1 MRIVAGQSV
10 SLSVSHMIS
19 AIALAAVSALLIVV
33 MSRLRPASSQ
43 QRLVAGVPGLAG
55 RDYPVLARVPPT
67 LFSCRGQVAGGYYA
81 DPQTQCQ
88 AFHVCL
94 DQGRPELTKL
104 SFLCPNG
111 ESGSVWLSLAWRGCS
126 VVFRDFVPAGVLH
139 LRLVVQCGL
148 QDGSQ
153 ALEPQHQPGG

>member
-1 MRIVAGQSV
+1 M
-10 SLSVSHMIS
+10 
-19 AIALAAVSALLIVV
+19 SALLVV
-33 MSRLRPASSQ
+33 VRREVAG
-43 QRLVAGVPGLAG
+43 VAGVPGVAGVAGVPGVPGVAG

-94 DQGRPELTKL
+94 DQGTQELTKL

-111 ESGSVWLSLAWRGCS
+111 E
-126 VVFRDFVPAGVLH
+126 
-139 LRLVVQCGL
+139 
-148 QDGSQ
+148 
-153 ALEPQHQPGG
+153 

>member
-1 MRIVAGQSV
+1 
-10 SLSVSHMIS
+10 
-19 AIALAAVSALLIVV
+19 

-111 ESGSVWLSLAWRGCS
+111 ESGSVWPAWGGSSL
-126 VVFRDFVPAGVLH
+126 VFRDFVPAGVLH
-139 LRLVVQCGL
+139 LRLVVQRGL